1 MSVDLLEDEDER
13 ASTVHARLERKW
25 LGSLTVPFASLYH
38 NTRIE
43 GTFRWVKPRLLD

>member
-1 MSVDLLEDEDER
+1 MKCLQVSVDLLEDDAER
-13 ASTVHARLERKW
+13 ASVVHARLERKW

-43 GTFRWVKPRLLD
+43 GTFRSE

>member
-25 LGSLTVPFASLYH
+25 LGSLTVPFAALYH

-43 GTFRWVKPRLLD
+43 GTFR